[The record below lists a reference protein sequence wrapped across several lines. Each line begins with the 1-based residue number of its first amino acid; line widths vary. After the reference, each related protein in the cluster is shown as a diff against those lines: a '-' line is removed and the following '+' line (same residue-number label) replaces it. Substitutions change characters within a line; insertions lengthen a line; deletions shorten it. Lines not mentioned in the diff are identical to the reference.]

1 MKRALAVLFSVALLA
16 LVLTA
21 CGTGKDNTTGSH
33 SASNGDYNTD
43 SAAPGDAVL
52 GDTTPD
58 AIPDN
63 GTTDNK
69 DQTTDGSD
77 MTSDLE
83 HDTKTAVDHL
93 EDGVE
98 DAARD
103 VKDAV
108 DGAARS
114 TEPKEDDPTLTFN
127 TLGRHVS
134 RMVYT
139 RITSVK
145 SPWMAGVSAGDI
157 HAVPVSHGEGRF
169 VADEK
174 ALKKIVEGI
183 SYYNA
188 KRYFNL

>member
-1 MKRALAVLFSVALLA
+1 MKKALAVLCSVALLA
-16 LVLTA
+16 LILTA
-21 CGTGKDNTTGSH
+21 CGTGKDSTDGS

-83 HDTKTAVDHL
+83 HDTKTAVDNL

-114 TEPKEDDPTLTFN
+114 TEPKEDESLF
-127 TLGRHVS
+127 RAAS
-134 RMVYT
+134 YEQMV
-139 RITSVK
+139 R
-145 SPWMAGVSAGDI
+145 
-157 HAVPVSHGEGRF
+157 
-169 VADEK
+169 
-174 ALKKIVEGI
+174 
-183 SYYNA
+183 NA
-188 KRYFNL
+188 KVHDTDGILTDGENSLTPGVAH

>member
-52 GDTTPD
+52 GNTTPD

-69 DQTTDGSD
+69 DQATDGSD

-83 HDTKTAVDHL
+83 HDTKTAVDNL

-114 TEPKEDDPTLTFN
+114 TEPKEDESLF
-127 TLGRHVS
+127 RAAS
-134 RMVYT
+134 YEQMV
-139 RITSVK
+139 R
-145 SPWMAGVSAGDI
+145 
-157 HAVPVSHGEGRF
+157 
-169 VADEK
+169 
-174 ALKKIVEGI
+174 
-183 SYYNA
+183 NA
-188 KRYFNL
+188 KIHDTDGILTDGENSLTPGVAH

>member
-21 CGTGKDNTTGSH
+21 CGTGKDNNTGSH

-83 HDTKTAVDHL
+83 HDTKTAVDNL

-114 TEPKEDDPTLTFN
+114 TEPKEDESLF
-127 TLGRHVS
+127 RAAS
-134 RMVYT
+134 YEQMV
-139 RITSVK
+139 R
-145 SPWMAGVSAGDI
+145 
-157 HAVPVSHGEGRF
+157 
-169 VADEK
+169 
-174 ALKKIVEGI
+174 
-183 SYYNA
+183 NA
-188 KRYFNL
+188 KVHDTDGILTDGENSLTPGVAH

>member
-1 MKRALAVLFSVALLA
+1 MKRALAVLCSAALLA
-16 LVLTA
+16 LILTA
-21 CGTGKDNTTGSH
+21 CGTGKDNTTGS

-69 DQTTDGSD
+69 TPSTDEGS

-83 HDTKTAVDHL
+83 KDAK
-93 EDGVE
+93 
-98 DAARD
+98 DAADDLENGVKDAAND

-114 TEPKEDDPTLTFN
+114 TEPKEDESLFRAASYEQMVRNARVHDTDGILTDGEN
-127 TLGRHVS
+127 SLT
-134 RMVYT
+134 
-139 RITSVK
+139 
-145 SPWMAGVSAGDI
+145 PGVA
-157 HAVPVSHGEGRF
+157 H
-169 VADEK
+169 
-174 ALKKIVEGI
+174 
-183 SYYNA
+183 
-188 KRYFNL
+188 

>member
-1 MKRALAVLFSVALLA
+1 MKRALAVLCSAALLA
-16 LVLTA
+16 LILTA
-21 CGTGKDNTTGSH
+21 CGTGKDNTTGS

-69 DQTTDGSD
+69 TPSTDEGS

-83 HDTKTAVDHL
+83 KDAKDAVD
-93 EDGVE
+93 
-98 DAARD
+98 D

-114 TEPKEDDPTLTFN
+114 TEPKEDESLF
-127 TLGRHVS
+127 RAAS
-134 RMVYT
+134 YEQMV
-139 RITSVK
+139 R
-145 SPWMAGVSAGDI
+145 
-157 HAVPVSHGEGRF
+157 
-169 VADEK
+169 
-174 ALKKIVEGI
+174 
-183 SYYNA
+183 NA
-188 KRYFNL
+188 KVHDTDGILTDGENSLTPGVAH

>member
-16 LVLTA
+16 FVLTA
-21 CGTGKDNTTGSH
+21 CGTGKDNTTGS

-83 HDTKTAVDHL
+83 HDTKTAVDNL

-114 TEPKEDDPTLTFN
+114 TEPKEDESLF
-127 TLGRHVS
+127 RAAS
-134 RMVYT
+134 YEQMV
-139 RITSVK
+139 R
-145 SPWMAGVSAGDI
+145 
-157 HAVPVSHGEGRF
+157 
-169 VADEK
+169 
-174 ALKKIVEGI
+174 
-183 SYYNA
+183 NA
-188 KRYFNL
+188 KVHDTDGILTDGENSLTPGVAH

>member
-16 LVLTA
+16 FVLTA
-21 CGTGKDNTTGSH
+21 CGTGKDNTTGS

-83 HDTKTAVDHL
+83 KDAKDAVDDL
-93 EDGVE
+93 ENGVK
-98 DAARD
+98 DAAND

-114 TEPKEDDPTLTFN
+114 TEPKEDESLF
-127 TLGRHVS
+127 RAAS
-134 RMVYT
+134 YEQMV
-139 RITSVK
+139 R
-145 SPWMAGVSAGDI
+145 
-157 HAVPVSHGEGRF
+157 
-169 VADEK
+169 
-174 ALKKIVEGI
+174 
-183 SYYNA
+183 NA
-188 KRYFNL
+188 KVHDTDGILTDGENSLTPGVAH

>member
-83 HDTKTAVDHL
+83 HDTKTAVDNL

-114 TEPKEDDPTLTFN
+114 TEPKEDESLFRAASYEQMVRNARVHDTDGILTDGEN
-127 TLGRHVS
+127 SLT
-134 RMVYT
+134 
-139 RITSVK
+139 
-145 SPWMAGVSAGDI
+145 PGVA
-157 HAVPVSHGEGRF
+157 H
-169 VADEK
+169 
-174 ALKKIVEGI
+174 
-183 SYYNA
+183 
-188 KRYFNL
+188 

>member
-52 GDTTPD
+52 GNTTPD

-83 HDTKTAVDHL
+83 HDTKTAVDNL

-114 TEPKEDDPTLTFN
+114 TEPKEDESLF
-127 TLGRHVS
+127 RAAS
-134 RMVYT
+134 YEQMV
-139 RITSVK
+139 R
-145 SPWMAGVSAGDI
+145 
-157 HAVPVSHGEGRF
+157 
-169 VADEK
+169 
-174 ALKKIVEGI
+174 
-183 SYYNA
+183 NA
-188 KRYFNL
+188 KVHDTDGILTDGENSLTPGVAH

>member
-83 HDTKTAVDHL
+83 HDTKTAVDNL

-98 DAARD
+98 DAAR
-103 VKDAV
+103 
-108 DGAARS
+108 R
-114 TEPKEDDPTLTFN
+114 
-127 TLGRHVS
+127 
-134 RMVYT
+134 
-139 RITSVK
+139 
-145 SPWMAGVSAGDI
+145 
-157 HAVPVSHGEGRF
+157 EGRRGRCRPLHR
-169 VADEK
+169 AQ
-174 ALKKIVEGI
+174 
-183 SYYNA
+183 
-188 KRYFNL
+188 

>member
-83 HDTKTAVDHL
+83 HDTKTAVDNL

-114 TEPKEDDPTLTFN
+114 TEPKEDESLF
-127 TLGRHVS
+127 RAAS
-134 RMVYT
+134 YEQMV
-139 RITSVK
+139 R
-145 SPWMAGVSAGDI
+145 
-157 HAVPVSHGEGRF
+157 
-169 VADEK
+169 
-174 ALKKIVEGI
+174 
-183 SYYNA
+183 NA
-188 KRYFNL
+188 KVHDTDGILTDGENSLTPGVAH

>member
-83 HDTKTAVDHL
+83 KDAKDAVDDL
-93 EDGVE
+93 ENGVK
-98 DAARD
+98 DAAND

-114 TEPKEDDPTLTFN
+114 TEPQEDESLF
-127 TLGRHVS
+127 RAAS
-134 RMVYT
+134 YEQMV
-139 RITSVK
+139 R
-145 SPWMAGVSAGDI
+145 
-157 HAVPVSHGEGRF
+157 
-169 VADEK
+169 
-174 ALKKIVEGI
+174 
-183 SYYNA
+183 NA
-188 KRYFNL
+188 KVHDTDGILTDGENSLTPGVAH

>member
-52 GDTTPD
+52 GNTTPD

-83 HDTKTAVDHL
+83 KDAKDAVDDL
-93 EDGVE
+93 ENGVK
-98 DAARD
+98 DAAND

-114 TEPKEDDPTLTFN
+114 TEPQEDESLF
-127 TLGRHVS
+127 RAAS
-134 RMVYT
+134 YEQMV
-139 RITSVK
+139 R
-145 SPWMAGVSAGDI
+145 
-157 HAVPVSHGEGRF
+157 
-169 VADEK
+169 
-174 ALKKIVEGI
+174 
-183 SYYNA
+183 NA
-188 KRYFNL
+188 KVHDTDGILTDGENSLTPGVAH

>member
-1 MKRALAVLFSVALLA
+1 MKKALAVLCSAALLA
-16 LVLTA
+16 LILTA
-21 CGTGKDNTTGSH
+21 CGTGKDNTTGS

-69 DQTTDGSD
+69 IPSTDEGS

-83 HDTKTAVDHL
+83 KDAKDAVDDL
-93 EDGVE
+93 ENGVK
-98 DAARD
+98 DAAND

-114 TEPKEDDPTLTFN
+114 TEPKEDESLF
-127 TLGRHVS
+127 RAAS
-134 RMVYT
+134 YEQMV
-139 RITSVK
+139 R
-145 SPWMAGVSAGDI
+145 
-157 HAVPVSHGEGRF
+157 
-169 VADEK
+169 
-174 ALKKIVEGI
+174 
-183 SYYNA
+183 NA
-188 KRYFNL
+188 KVHDTDGILTDGENSLTPGVAH

>member
-63 GTTDNK
+63 GTTNNK

-83 HDTKTAVDHL
+83 HDTKTAVDNL

-114 TEPKEDDPTLTFN
+114 TEPKEDESLF
-127 TLGRHVS
+127 RAAS
-134 RMVYT
+134 YEQMV
-139 RITSVK
+139 R
-145 SPWMAGVSAGDI
+145 
-157 HAVPVSHGEGRF
+157 
-169 VADEK
+169 
-174 ALKKIVEGI
+174 
-183 SYYNA
+183 NA
-188 KRYFNL
+188 KVHDTDGILTDGENSLTPGVAH

>member
-21 CGTGKDNTTGSH
+21 CGTGKDNTTGNH

-83 HDTKTAVDHL
+83 HDTKTAVDNL

-114 TEPKEDDPTLTFN
+114 TEPKEDESLF
-127 TLGRHVS
+127 RAAS
-134 RMVYT
+134 YEQMV
-139 RITSVK
+139 R
-145 SPWMAGVSAGDI
+145 
-157 HAVPVSHGEGRF
+157 
-169 VADEK
+169 
-174 ALKKIVEGI
+174 
-183 SYYNA
+183 NA
-188 KRYFNL
+188 KVHDTDGILTDGENSLTPGVAH